1 MSYFKGKRA
10 FLVGASEGIG
20 LATAIEM
27 VRNGAS
33 VMVAARREGPLKEAC
48 AQMETHRVAPEQ
60 HIGYVCLDVADEQ
73 AVMSAAQKVNDALG
87 GVDVLLTNVGFA
99 RVGYIHELTS
109 EDFQRLLSVN
119 YLGHA
124 NVIRAFLPQ
133 MMAQKSGDICL
144 VSSAL
149 GFFSCAGY
157 GPYSASKYA
166 VRGFAE
172 ALRQEML
179 SYNVGVTMFY
189 PGTTDTPGLKKENEG
204 KPAAVWEMESG
215 SSFNTIHQPEDVAK
229 AILKS
234 IQRGRFDNVL
244 GFENWL
250 MWALFRWVPRTARWL
265 ADAEWK
271 KAVRNVANRTN

>member
-20 LATAIEM
+20 LATAVEM

-33 VMVAARREGPLKEAC
+33 VIVAARREGPLKEAC
-48 AQMETHRVAPEQ
+48 AKMDAHRVSPEQ
-60 HIGYVCLDVADEQ
+60 HIGYVCVDVADEQ
-73 AVMSAAQKVNDALG
+73 AVLNAAQKVNDALG

-99 RVGYIHELTS
+99 RVGYIHELTG
-109 EDFQRLLSVN
+109 EDFQRLLAVN

-133 MMAQKSGDICL
+133 MMVQKSGDICL

-179 SYNVGVTMFY
+179 SHNIGVTMFY

-271 KAVRNVANRTN
+271 KAVQKVANRTH

>member
-20 LATAIEM
+20 LATAIEL

-33 VMVAARREGPLKEAC
+33 VMIAARREEPLKKAC
-48 AQMETHRVAPEQ
+48 DEMNKYKTESSQR
-60 HIGYVCLDVADEQ
+60 IGYVCLDVADEE
-73 AVMSAAQKVNDALG
+73 AVNNAVATVNDTLG

-109 EDFQRLLSVN
+109 DDFQRLLSVN

-133 MMAQKSGDICL
+133 LMQQKSGDICL

-179 SYNVGVTMFY
+179 SHNVGVTMFY

-215 SSFNTIHQPEDVAK
+215 SSFNTIHQPEEVAK

-234 IQRGRFDNVL
+234 IKRGRFDNVL
-244 GFENWL
+244 GFDNWL
-250 MWALFRWVPRTARWL
+250 MWALFRLAPRTARWL

-271 KAVRNVANRTN
+271 KAVKKVANQK